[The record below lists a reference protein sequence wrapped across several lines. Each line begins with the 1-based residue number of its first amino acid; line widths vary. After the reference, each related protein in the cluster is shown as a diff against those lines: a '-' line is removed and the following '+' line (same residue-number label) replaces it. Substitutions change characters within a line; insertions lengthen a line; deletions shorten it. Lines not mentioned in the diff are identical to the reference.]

1 MILEAVQEVHKV
13 ARVNAT
19 LADDVGDDVAV
30 AVDGSGDRNRLEAHL
45 FLGQKDGSRLWE
57 EPNFWFDL
65 ANCEDALVHVEDVL
79 PALNGLHEP
88 SEAHQ
93 PTLVLAAKL
102 ARGERDVHAGDPLLD
117 AHFSVQLSKAADRYR
132 VIFELFI
139 EVGASLDQALG
150 APFQKIFA
158 VGEVGHL
165 LLGPGEASGVER
177 RRVRPW
183 EALLQSLLILFQ

>member
-13 ARVNAT
+13 AGVNAT
-19 LADDVGDDVAV
+19 LADDVGDDAAV

-79 PALNGLHEP
+79 PALDGLHQP

-93 PTLVLAAKL
+93 STLVLAAQL
-102 ARGERDVHAGDPLLD
+102 ARGERDVHAGHPLLD
-117 AHFSVQLSKAADRYR
+117 AHFSVQLSEPADGNL
-132 VIFELFI
+132 VIFELLI
-139 EVGASLDQALG
+139 EINLPLDQTLG
-150 APFQKIFA
+150 APFQ
-158 VGEVGHL
+158 
-165 LLGPGEASGVER
+165 
-177 RRVRPW
+177 
-183 EALLQSLLILFQ
+183 